1 MQGVAF
7 VWGALPSPSFVGYA
21 PFQVGEL
28 RYYCLAQKHS
38 MNCIMVLLL
47 LLLSPLTGF
56 GQESRPL
63 PAPTD
68 SLRTVRLGEVVVT
81 ATQPNA
87 PGTHS
92 VIGRDAIRHIQA
104 ADLSDLMQLLPGT
117 LTRNPN
123 LNTPALFTVRS
134 ATYENQTN
142 ALGTSII
149 VDGLRMNNNTNMQQ
163 IGLSERGSL
172 MNSTALTGFDV
183 RQLAPTSIESVE
195 VIRGVPSARYGDVT
209 SGVVLVNSKAGVQP
223 FTAALRMTATEKLA
237 SAGKGFRVGSGND
250 PTDDSRSST
259 LYLGAEYAL
268 STQDPR
274 LPERAFQRIALQ
286 AAYAKD
292 FDAATLRLHL
302 RGYYLQDKDEQGP
315 NTIDG
320 EFEKTLN
327 RGFSFSAG
335 GQWQVRLPWLST
347 LEYRAG
353 LTYARQENSA
363 STYHSSTQ
371 QVTTYTQQA
380 GEQVALFLPPNYFSR
395 LSVEGR
401 PLTAE
406 ASLTAHV
413 RGQLTDGLYHH
424 FQLGTEAS
432 TEGNRGQGI
441 AFDPLAPP
449 AALIGT
455 RNRSYRDLPFVHS
468 LAAYTEEQLTLR
480 TAGGRRTELQAGI
493 RLSGQQLPGVA
504 SYRPAFD
511 PRLNLRQVLIEDA
524 NRHLSLRLGWGRM
537 HKLPLLAYLYPDVA
551 YTDKNCFTYNDSEN
565 SQQLAVMH
573 TYITNR
579 TANPDLR
586 LPVNRKWELGV
597 HLRLGGIT
605 ADVVYFRERLTDG
618 FSTATQAEPFAYR
631 RYDPLLDKAQRPEL
645 TPDGVMNNGQP
656 VPYIVRNDFATYLR
670 PENGITQRK
679 QGVEYTFDLGHFRP
693 LHSSLLVSGGYLEVR
708 EASNALTAWQP
719 GIEVNGRAYPYV
731 GLYEAD
737 AFASNG
743 QVWSQLNSRF
753 QCITQLPRI
762 GLVASVTLQ
771 AVWMDC
777 QRRGME
783 SNYNN
788 PVYVVDESGNRL
800 DLDPLTDTEHRKRLN
815 PVYYLDTDGVRRP
828 FTPEMATDPRYS
840 DLVMDAG
847 RPTVFQQDSYRPY
860 FLLNLRVTKEIGRH
874 VSVAFCA
881 NNLTKT
887 QPKRYTDSAQQY
899 TILNPNLYYGAE
911 LTVRF

>member
-1 MQGVAF
+1 M
-7 VWGALPSPSFVGYA
+7 LYPIS
-21 PFQVGEL
+21 
-28 RYYCLAQKHS
+28 
-38 MNCIMVLLL
+38 
-47 LLLSPLTGF
+47 GF
-56 GQESRPL
+56 GQDTTAL

-68 SLRTVRLGEVVVT
+68 SLRTVRLGEVTVT
-81 ATQPNA
+81 ATQPDA
-87 PGTHS
+87 PGTRS

-142 ALGTSII
+142 ALGTSIV

-183 RQLAPTSIESVE
+183 RQLSPASIESVE

-237 SAGKGFRVGSGND
+237 SIGKGFRLGAAAQDNSTSHPPHRGGALQGGGGSPGNA
-250 PTDDSRSST
+250 PT

-274 LPERAFQRIALQ
+274 LPERAFHRIALQ
-286 AAYAKD
+286 AAFAKD
-292 FDAATLRLHL
+292 FANATLRLHL

-315 NTIDG
+315 NTIAG
-320 EFEKTLN
+320 EYEKTLN
-327 RGFSFSAG
+327 RGFSFSAS
-335 GQWQVRLPWLST
+335 GQWHVRRPWLTT

-353 LTYARQENSA
+353 MTYAQQQNSA

-380 GEQVALFLPPNYFSR
+380 GEQVALFLPPNYFSS
-395 LSVEGR
+395 LTVEGR

-413 RGQLTDGLYHH
+413 RAGLTDRLYHH
-424 FQLGTEAS
+424 FQLGAEAS
-432 TEGNRGQGI
+432 TEGNRGEGI
-441 AFDPLAPP
+441 TFDPLAPP
-449 AALIGT
+449 ATLIGT
-455 RNRSYRDLPFVHS
+455 RNRSYRDIPFVHS
-468 LAAYTEEQLTLR
+468 FAAYAEEQLTLR
-480 TAGGRRTELQAGI
+480 TAGGMRTELQAGI

-511 PRLNLRQVLIEDA
+511 PRFNLRQVLIEDA
-524 NRHLSLRLGWGRM
+524 DRHLSLRFGWGRM
-537 HKLPLLAYLYPDVA
+537 HKLPLLAYLYPDRS
-551 YTDKNCFTYNDSEN
+551 YTDKNSFTYNDSEN
-565 SQQLAVMH
+565 RQQLAVMH
-573 TYITNR
+573 TFLTDR

-586 LPVNRKWELGV
+586 LPVNRKWEAGI

-631 RYDPLLDKAQRPEL
+631 RYDALLDKAQRPSF

-679 QGVEYTFDLGHFRP
+679 QGVEYTLDLGHFRP
-693 LHSSLLVSGGYLEVR
+693 LRGSLLVSLLVSGGYLQVHEV
-708 EASNALTAWQP
+708 SNALTAWHP
-719 GIEVNGRAYPYV
+719 AIEVSGRTYPYV

-737 AFASNG
+737 AFASNLR
-743 QVWSQLNSRF
+743 VWSQLNSRF

-771 AVWMDC
+771 AVWMDR

-783 SNYNN
+783 SSYNN
-788 PVYVVDESGNRL
+788 PVYAVDDAGNRL
-800 DLDPLTDTEHRKRLN
+800 DLDPMTDTQHRKRLN
-815 PVYYLDTDGVRRP
+815 PVYIVDTDGIRQP

-847 RPTVFQQDSYRPY
+847 RLTIFQQDSYRPY

-887 QPKRYTDSAQQY
+887 QPKRYTDSTQQY
-899 TILNPNLYYGAE
+899 AILNPNLYYGAE

>member
-1 MQGVAF
+1 MDMMHPVLQRLYTT
-7 VWGALPSPSFVGYA
+7 LP
-21 PFQVGEL
+21 
-28 RYYCLAQKHS
+28 
-38 MNCIMVLLL
+38 L
-47 LLLSPLTGF
+47 LLLSILCGF
-56 GQESRPL
+56 GQKNNTQPI
-63 PAPTD
+63 PAD
-68 SLRTVRLGEVVVT
+68 SLRSVRLGEVIVT

-87 PGTHS
+87 PGTRS
-92 VIGRDAIRHIQA
+92 VIGRDALRHIQA

-142 ALGTSII
+142 ALGTAII

-163 IGLSERGSL
+163 IGLAERGSL
-172 MNSTALTGFDV
+172 LNSTALTGFDV

-237 SAGKGFRVGSGND
+237 SAGKGFRVGAARGNGGG
-250 PTDDSRSST
+250 SSAPT

-274 LPERAFQRIALQ
+274 LPERAFHRIALQ
-286 AAYAKD
+286 AAYAQD
-292 FDAATLRLHL
+292 FAAATLRLHL

-315 NTIDG
+315 NTIAG
-320 EFEKTLN
+320 EYEKTLN
-327 RGFSFSAG
+327 RGFSFAAS
-335 GQWQVRLPWLST
+335 GQWQVQRPWLST

-353 LTYARQENSA
+353 LTYAQQENSA
-363 STYHSSTQ
+363 STYYSSTQ

-380 GEQVALFLPPNYFSR
+380 GEQAALFLPPNYFSS

-413 RGQLTDGLYHH
+413 RSALTDKLYHH
-424 FQLGTEAS
+424 FQLGAEAS
-432 TEGNRGQGI
+432 TEGNRGEGI
-441 AFDPLAPP
+441 SFNPLAPP
-449 AALIGT
+449 SALIGT
-455 RNRSYRDLPFVHS
+455 RNRSYRDIPFVHS
-468 LAAYTEEQLTLR
+468 FAAYAEEQLTWR
-480 TAGGRRTELQAGI
+480 TAGGMRTELQAGV
-493 RLSGQQLPGVA
+493 RLTGQQLPGVA

-511 PRLNLRQVLIEDA
+511 PRLNLRQVLVEDA
-524 NRHLSLRLGWGRM
+524 DRHLSFRIGWGMM
-537 HKLPLLAYLYPDVA
+537 HKLPLLAYLYPDLS
-551 YTDKNCFTYNDSEN
+551 YTDKNCFSYNDTEN
-565 SQQLAVMH
+565 GQQLAVMH
-573 TYITNR
+573 TYITDR

-586 LPVNRKWELGV
+586 LPVNRKLEAGV

-605 ADVVYFRERLTDG
+605 ADVVYFRERLTNG
-618 FSTATQAEPFAYR
+618 FSTATQAESFAYR
-631 RYDPLLDKAQRPEL
+631 RYDPLLDKGQRPTL
-645 TPDGVMNNGQP
+645 TPDGVMNNGQA
-656 VPYIVRNDFATYLR
+656 VPYTVRNVFTTYLR

-693 LHSSLLVSGGYLEVR
+693 LHTSLLVSGGYLEVH
-708 EASNALTAWQP
+708 EVSNALTAWHP
-719 GIEVNGRAYPYV
+719 EVEVNGSTYPYV

-737 AFASNG
+737 TFVSNLR
-743 QVWSQLNSRF
+743 VWSQFNSRF

-771 AVWMDC
+771 AVWMDR

-783 SNYNN
+783 SSYDN
-788 PVYVVDESGNRL
+788 PVYVVDEQGNRL
-800 DLDPLTDTEHRKRLN
+800 DLDPFTDVTHRKRLN
-815 PVYYLDTDGVRRP
+815 PVYYVDTEGVRRP

-840 DLVMDAG
+840 NLVMDAG
-847 RPTVFQQDSYRPY
+847 RLTVFEQDSYKPY

-881 NNLTKT
+881 NNLTQT
-887 QPKRYTDSAQQY
+887 QPKRYTNSTQQY

-911 LTVRF
+911 VTVRF